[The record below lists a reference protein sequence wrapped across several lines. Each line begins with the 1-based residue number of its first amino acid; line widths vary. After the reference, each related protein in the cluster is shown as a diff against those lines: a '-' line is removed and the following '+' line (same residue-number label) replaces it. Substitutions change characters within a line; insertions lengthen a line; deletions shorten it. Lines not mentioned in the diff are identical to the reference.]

1 MDGFSLGPLSA
12 QGRQGPDGFGEEKT
26 PGQVQQGRF
35 SLDDTCFQTD
45 PFFNV
50 IYYVLNSGGFTVDFD
65 CNETI

>member
-1 MDGFSLGPLSA
+1 MGRGGKEKSA
-12 QGRQGPDGFGEEKT
+12 GH
-26 PGQVQQGRF
+26 VQQGRF